1 MTIKPSLMALAAVVL
16 LAFSSVPTVGA
27 QANVDSPEAKP
38 APVKTVEDKKSSTK
52 TAEAEKAEAE
62 QPKAPE
68 PVKVT
73 INGGDTLTSIA
84 DAHGSTYV
92 RIFNANEFITN
103 PDIIDV
109 GDEVRIPTAEEE
121 LTDRFAQFSAQA
133 QQAAAA
139 QAAVA
144 TPAPVATAPAVVA
157 QPAQTYSR
165 PVVANTAGNTYYA
178 GYCTWYAKDRRPDL
192 PNMLGNGG
200 QWVANA
206 AARGFATGSAPR
218 VGAIAETPGHVAYVE
233 AVHGNGTITI
243 SEMNGPA
250 GFGVV
255 GTRVVPASQYMYIY

>member
-1 MTIKPSLMALAAVVL
+1 MTIKPSLMALTAIAL
-16 LAFSSVPTVGA
+16 LAFSSVPTASA
-27 QANVDSPEAKP
+27 QANVDSPEAQT
-38 APVKTVEDKKSSTK
+38 APVKTVEEKKPSTK
-52 TAEAEKAEAE
+52 TADADKAEAE
-62 QPKAPE
+62 QPKEEKAP
-68 PVKVT
+68 VIVAV
-73 INGGDTLTSIA
+73 NSGDTLTSIA

-92 RIFNANEFITN
+92 RIFNANDFITN

-121 LTDRFAQFSAQA
+121 LTDRFAQFNAQQ

-139 QAAVA
+139 QAAVV
-144 TPAPVATAPAVVA
+144 TPAPVATAPTVA
-157 QPAQTYSR
+157 AQTYSR